1 MVWLAKRQEDFSFS
15 KMKSTEDHVHISS
28 YNQSEELKK
37 TTSLTIKKA
46 QYHKHLK
53 DHSTTVLKTSLLNH

>member
-1 MVWLAKRQEDFSFS
+1 
-15 KMKSTEDHVHISS
+15 MKSTKDHVHTSS
-28 YNQSEELKK
+28 YNQGEELEE

-53 DHSTTVLKTSLLNH
+53 DHSTTVLKASLLNH